1 MYKANTLIKR
11 IFKVAVIL
19 IFGFCI
25 PLKVLNFA
33 LVDDV
38 RSYTRVMLHEMYTQE
53 ENIDVLFIGSS
64 HCYRT
69 LNPGLI
75 DNIWSKN
82 TFNGGT
88 SSQSL
93 DGSYAILNEVAKNN
107 DLETVY
113 LEMFYVQMGGGY
125 SNRTQLTSTYI
136 IYDYLK
142 PSINK
147 YSYLLNAAPK
157 ENYIESF
164 ILARRN
170 WKRIF
175 EKGYINNLIEK
186 KLSEEYKSYQYIDNG
201 IEEYLGKGYVANYD
215 SIEGGYIS
223 DGDFSPTRALSEDD
237 IKYIKKIKALCDKKG
252 IRLVLFSAPMPD
264 FRVCATGNY
273 DSYVNELNQ
282 LASDLDFEYFD
293 FNLCKS
299 EFLSLAETDFYDD
312 QHLNHLG
319 ADKFSR
325 SFAKF
330 FLENNYSACMYESY
344 AEKLNYM
351 EDIPLGVIVSKE
363 EADLKFETVIPRE
376 MTLYYEAQVEAEN
389 DVRLYKGNGGSFSLP
404 IDLDKNN
411 KINISLYYGEN
422 DQSLCTKYAYEVGGK

>member
-113 LEMFYVQMGGGY
+113 LEMFYVQMGGG
-125 SNRTQLTSTYI
+125 L
-136 IYDYLK
+136 
-142 PSINK
+142 
-147 YSYLLNAAPK
+147 
-157 ENYIESF
+157 
-164 ILARRN
+164 
-170 WKRIF
+170 
-175 EKGYINNLIEK
+175 
-186 KLSEEYKSYQYIDNG
+186 
-201 IEEYLGKGYVANYD
+201 
-215 SIEGGYIS
+215 
-223 DGDFSPTRALSEDD
+223 
-237 IKYIKKIKALCDKKG
+237 
-252 IRLVLFSAPMPD
+252 
-264 FRVCATGNY
+264 
-273 DSYVNELNQ
+273 
-282 LASDLDFEYFD
+282 
-293 FNLCKS
+293 
-299 EFLSLAETDFYDD
+299 
-312 QHLNHLG
+312 
-319 ADKFSR
+319 
-325 SFAKF
+325 
-330 FLENNYSACMYESY
+330 
-344 AEKLNYM
+344 
-351 EDIPLGVIVSKE
+351 
-363 EADLKFETVIPRE
+363 
-376 MTLYYEAQVEAEN
+376 
-389 DVRLYKGNGGSFSLP
+389 
-404 IDLDKNN
+404 
-411 KINISLYYGEN
+411 
-422 DQSLCTKYAYEVGGK
+422 